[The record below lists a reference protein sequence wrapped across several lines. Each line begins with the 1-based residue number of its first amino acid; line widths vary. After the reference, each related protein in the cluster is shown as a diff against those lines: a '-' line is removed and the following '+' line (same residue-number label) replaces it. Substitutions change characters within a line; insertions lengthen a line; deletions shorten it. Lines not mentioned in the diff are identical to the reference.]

1 MRILVG
7 SDVGKARDM
16 NQDFCFASNLEKDPI
31 KLYILADGMGGYKG
45 GEIASNLAVNCAK
58 RYICN
63 NFPKIPKEKEEI
75 LNLINNAIEYA
86 NMIVY
91 EKSNEVPEL
100 KDMGTTLDI
109 VILYNNKVFIGHVGD
124 SRVYRIRKNII
135 RKLTVDH
142 SYVEKLV
149 RDGEITK
156 EEAYNHPNKNMLLK
170 AVGCNNLV
178 KPDVFYKGF
187 LKGDILLMCSD
198 GLTNM
203 LKETEIYNVLLN
215 NPEEPIKALI
225 NEANKAGGLDNIT
238 AIIVDNV

>member
-1 MRILVG
+1 MRILAK
-7 SDVGKARDM
+7 SDIGKARDM
-16 NQDFCFASNLEKDPI
+16 NQDYYYVSPIESDI

-58 RYICN
+58 NYICN
-63 NFPKIPKEKEEI
+63 NWPKIEKDKIEI
-75 LNLINNAIEYA
+75 MNLINSSIEYA

-91 EKSNEVPEL
+91 EKSLEIEEL
-100 KDMGTTLDI
+100 HDMGTTLEV
-109 VILYNNKVFIGHVGD
+109 VILWNNKVFIGHVGD
-124 SRVYRIRKNII
+124 SRVYRIRKNVM
-135 RKLTVDH
+135 RRLTTDH

-149 RDGEITK
+149 KDGSITK
-156 EEAYNHPNKNMLLK
+156 DEAYHHPNKNMLLK
-170 AVGCNNLV
+170 ALGCSNLV

-203 LKETEIYNVLLN
+203 LKESEIYSVLLN
-215 NPEEPIKALI
+215 NPDKPEVALI
-225 NEANKAGGLDNIT
+225 NEANRMGGIDNIT